1 MRKMI
6 VFYSVIFIFLSVPTH
21 AGEIIDAIGKTIDA
35 ASYLNLKPRNVLIKG
50 TIRAVDGL
58 SEYPVKMQEI
68 QLLSEEKPIYK
79 TTSSL
84 LGEYQ
89 FFVKISDGKYSL
101 VAQLKG
107 FKCSKD
113 ILVSKSK
120 NENIDVICSKVN

>member
-1 MRKMI
+1 MRKMTMFCSI
-6 VFYSVIFIFLSVPTH
+6 IFIFLSVPTR

-35 ASYLNLKPRNVLIKG
+35 ASYLKPRNVLIKG
-50 TIRAVDGL
+50 TIRVVDGL
-58 SEYPVKMQEI
+58 SEYPLKMKEI
-68 QLLSEEKPIYK
+68 QLLSEEKPISK

-101 VAQLKG
+101 AAQIKG

-120 NENIDVICSKVN
+120 NENIDIVCSKMK